1 MFYDIRLSEY
11 CFIIFGLITSENS
24 SLRHSPRAA
33 ADRLRQKEVF
43 MKNKILTGIL
53 SLGLVLSLAA
63 CGNAAADSASTETS
77 AAEEASTE
85 QSAESDSAEE
95 TAQEGDSA
103 DTASAAE
110 IEDGTLTTPYFTME
124 IPSSWKEGDYSC
136 TVDETDDTYSVS
148 FVYTPAAEN
157 NEGGNLCQII
167 VSTDV
172 PEYIRYVGGDFVCGL
187 KTADEDTSSRYIS
200 ISYPTDVQFGEDTE
214 EGFMKLYNSAQ
225 TFKNRIKVAGDYEKV
240 DMTFADAMADVEYTV
255 NGVILDAAMHSF
267 TILTTEGSI
276 ADLGGEDFSTANS
289 EIQIGHCYE
298 VTFKGLLDSEAPDGE
313 SGNAV
318 LVSLKNTDD
327 QVPEKDY
334 EAMYTAGQ
342 VILAFEAE
350 NMEYLSSYCKFPLKL
365 DGKEIASSEE
375 FSKLDFNS
383 TITDE
388 LRRSV
393 RYADLYNS
401 EISGDSYTLSFGYDG
416 APYATISKDADGSWY
431 VTELNN
437 SGE

>member
-1 MFYDIRLSEY
+1 
-11 CFIIFGLITSENS
+11 
-24 SLRHSPRAA
+24 
-33 ADRLRQKEVF
+33 

-53 SLGLVLSLAA
+53 SLGIVLSMTA
-63 CGNAAADSASTETS
+63 CGNAAADTASTETS
-77 AAEEASTE
+77 AVEEAATE
-85 QSAESDSAEE
+85 QSTKSASAQETAEE
-95 TAQEGDSA
+95 TTEESDASGTAVAA
-103 DTASAAE
+103 D
-110 IEDGTLTTPYFTME
+110 IEDGVLTTPYFTME
-124 IPSSWKEGDYSC
+124 IPSSWKEDDYNC
-136 TVDETDDTYSVS
+136 TVQETPDSYSVS
-148 FVYTPAAEN
+148 FVYAPAAEN
-157 NEGGNLCQII
+157 NEGGSICQII
-167 VSTDV
+167 VSKDV

-187 KTADEDTSSRYIS
+187 KTADEEKASLYVS
-200 ISYPTDVQFGEDTE
+200 ISYPTDVQCGQDTWDAY
-214 EGFMKLYNSAQ
+214 MKLYDSAQ
-225 TFKNRIKVAGDYEKV
+225 TFKNRINAAGDYEKV
-240 DMTFADAMADVEYTV
+240 DMTYADSMADVEYTV
-255 NGVILDAAMHSF
+255 HGVILDAAMHSF
-267 TILTTEGSI
+267 TILTTEGEL

-298 VTFKGLLDSEAPDGE
+298 VTFKGLLDSEAPEGE

-334 EAMYTAGQ
+334 EAMYAAGQ

-350 NMEYLSSYCKFPLKL
+350 NMDYLSSSCKFPLKV
-365 DGKEIASSEE
+365 DGKEIASAEE
-375 FSKLDFNS
+375 FSNLDFDS

-401 EISGDSYTLSFGYDG
+401 EVTGNSFKLSFGYDG